1 MPAADCSDSEMAG
14 KHRLLARR
22 EDALS
27 LSEATLSNIDQM
39 LVQY

>member
-1 MPAADCSDSEMAG
+1 MPATDCSNSEMAG

-27 LSEATLSNIDQM
+27 LSEANLCNFDQM
-39 LVQY
+39 LEQY